1 MQILTKAYFLFQNQ
15 QLTSLTTWQTM
26 TIWERDKKTYH
37 LLQHFMWHD
46 QPINSI
52 DIYHNQ
58 YKSTLSDTCP
68 YLPQSLLRR
77 ICSVPPSF
85 KGTRKRTRNEEDTEQ
100 ERTKHVKKAIWEQT
114 SQMAAIFQEDRLCK
128 KLSYLPQTI
137 LFIYTQVLD
146 LVFLLQL
153 AQGI

>member
-1 MQILTKAYFLFQNQ
+1 MYGERRTEAIIIYPAQYPPYSFW
-15 QLTSLTTWQTM
+15 SLTT
-26 TIWERDKKTYH
+26 
-37 LLQHFMWHD
+37 
-46 QPINSI
+46 
-52 DIYHNQ
+52 
-58 YKSTLSDTCP
+58 
-68 YLPQSLLRR
+68 LPQSPLRR